1 LTTTQHLT
9 RFAAVRAAV
18 WLVALTTLLILSP
31 SEKTL
36 GDVVKLV
43 YLHGALVRTGL
54 MAFTV
59 AGALGL
65 AALIARNDRVARW
78 SQAVGHTA
86 LVVWT
91 AYVLSSMVVTYL
103 AWGVAIAWSEPR
115 VRASANIF
123 LAAVAFWVLA
133 YLIQDRRATAALN
146 AVLAPLAWALVR
158 SASVVIHPID
168 PIGGS
173 ASVAI
178 KAFYAG
184 IVLCVLLLAAELAAW
199 FAGRRGDSSPPPGS
213 G

>member
-1 LTTTQHLT
+1 MTSTQNLT
-9 RFAAVRAAV
+9 RFAAARTVAWLAA
-18 WLVALTTLLILSP
+18 LVALLILSP

-54 MAFTV
+54 LAFTV
-59 AGALGL
+59 AGVLGV
-65 AALIARNDRVARW
+65 AALITRRECTLRW
-78 SQAVGHTA
+78 SEAVGHAA

-91 AYVLSSMVVTYL
+91 LYILSSMVVTYL

-115 VRASANIF
+115 VRASAHIF

-133 YLIQDRRATAALN
+133 YLIQDKRATATLN
-146 AVLAPLAWALVR
+146 ALLAPLAWALVQN
-158 SASVVIHPID
+158 AGVVIHPVD

-178 KAFYAG
+178 QVFYAG
-184 IVLCVLLLAAELAAW
+184 IVLCVILLTAELAAW
-199 FAGRRGDSSPPPGS
+199 FERRAAAKETPR
-213 G
+213 

>member
-1 LTTTQHLT
+1 LT
-9 RFAAVRAAV
+9 RIAALRAAV
-18 WLVALTTLLILSP
+18 WLIALAALLILSP

-54 MAFTV
+54 LAFTA

-65 AALIARNDRVARW
+65 AALLAHSDRVARW
-78 SQAVGHTA
+78 GEAVGHTA

-103 AWGVAIAWSEPR
+103 AWGVAIAWGEPR
-115 VRASANIF
+115 VRASAHIF

-146 AVLAPLAWALVR
+146 AVLAVLAWVLVR
-158 SASVVIHPID
+158 SAGVVIHPVD

-178 KAFYAG
+178 KVFYAG
-184 IVLCVLLLAAELAAW
+184 IVLCVMLLATELAMW
-199 FAGRRGDSSPPPGS
+199 FAGRRGDSSLRRGS
-213 G
+213 E

>member
-1 LTTTQHLT
+1 MNATQRFT
-9 RFAAVRAAV
+9 RFAALRWAV
-18 WLVALTTLLILSP
+18 WLAALTALLILSP

-54 MAFTV
+54 LAFTA
-59 AGALGL
+59 AGILGL
-65 AALIARNDRVARW
+65 AALIGRREGIARW
-78 SQAVGHTA
+78 SEAVGHAA

-91 AYVLSSMVVTYL
+91 VYVLSSMVVTYL

-115 VRASANIF
+115 VRASAHIF
-123 LAAVAFWVLA
+123 LGAVAFWVIA
-133 YLIQDRRATAALN
+133 YLVQDRRATVALN
-146 AVLAPLAWALVR
+146 AAMAALAWALVQ
-158 SASVVIHPID
+158 SAGVVIHPVD

-184 IVLCVLLLAAELAAW
+184 IVLCVILLAAELALWLRA
-199 FAGRRGDSSPPPGS
+199 RGDTSAG

>member
-1 LTTTQHLT
+1 LNTTHLT
-9 RFAAVRAAV
+9 RFAGIR
-18 WLVALTTLLILSP
+18 VALWFAALAGLLILSP

-54 MAFTV
+54 LAFTA
-59 AGALGL
+59 AGILGL
-65 AALIARNDRVARW
+65 AALVDRRESTARW
-78 SQAVGHTA
+78 SEAVGHTA

-91 AYVLSSMVVTYL
+91 VYVLSSMVVTYL

-115 VRASANIF
+115 VRASAHIF

-133 YLIQDRRATAALN
+133 SIIQDRRATAALN
-146 AVLAPLAWALVR
+146 AILGALAWALVR
-158 SASVVIHPID
+158 NAGVIIHPVD

-184 IVLCVLLLAAELAAW
+184 IVACVILLAAELALW
-199 FAGRRGDSSPPPGS
+199 FAKRTAPRQPRG
-213 G
+213 